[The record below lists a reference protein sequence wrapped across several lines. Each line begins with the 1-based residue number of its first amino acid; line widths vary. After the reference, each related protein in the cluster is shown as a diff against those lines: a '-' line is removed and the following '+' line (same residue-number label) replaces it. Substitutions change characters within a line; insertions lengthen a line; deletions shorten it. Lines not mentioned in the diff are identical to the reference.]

1 MISFLETKIPILLR
15 VLDKNNKLNI
25 RNTIR
30 TETSSNISFSVQ
42 MAPRQNEN
50 DSKGEKYNF
59 RIYFIYSEQVQ
70 PLKDSRSGPA

>member
-50 DSKGEKYNF
+50 DSYKKKNTIFVYN
-59 RIYFIYSEQVQ
+59 
-70 PLKDSRSGPA
+70 L